1 MKQIPNIHQLH
12 NILIMRG
19 EGSLGD
25 ALISSCCYRNIKQ
38 ANPCVRISVAC
49 FGTSYL
55 FLKNNPYIDHII
67 KLPIPKLI
75 RPNQRWLTL
84 IWQGLKLRRHK
95 FDLVLDSSD
104 KDYKNWRLFKW
115 LAGGDRVLDCFTS
128 PVQPFGAP
136 NAHGSTHE
144 QAILKLL
151 GIEHADKSYDLPI
164 LPTDKDEV
172 QAWLSAHHLNE
183 YILLNPSGSVL
194 KRRFSASTLRKL
206 CNMLARFKLPIVLPS
221 TPNMYNHWQEATAG
235 ISTIYIKQ
243 TTGIGELFEW
253 VRRAKLVVT
262 PDTSVVHIATG
273 FQKPTLVFYNQLSVY
288 NAPDNPRAVIIETDR
303 QDVNTFDE
311 SVLQE
316 RLKELQ
322 LSLAQVAPG
331 QVAHTATI

>member
-25 ALISSCCYRNIKQ
+25 ALISSCCYRNIKK
-38 ANPCVRISVAC
+38 ANPSARISVVC
-49 FGTSYL
+49 FGTGYH

-84 IWQGLKLRRHK
+84 IWQGLKLRRYK
-95 FDLVLDSSD
+95 FDLVLDSSN

-115 LAGGDRVLDCFTS
+115 LVGGDRVLDCFTS

-164 LPTDKDEV
+164 LPADKDEV
-172 QAWLSAHHLNE
+172 QAWLNAHHLDA

-206 CNMLARFKLPIVLPS
+206 CHLLESFKHPIVLPS
-221 TPNMYNHWQEATAG
+221 TPDMYAHWQEATKG
-235 ISTIYIKQ
+235 IQNVYIKQ

-253 VRRAKLVVT
+253 VRRAELVVT

-273 FQKPTLVFYNQLSVY
+273 FQKPTLVFYNKLSVY
-288 NAPDNPRAVIIETDR
+288 NAPDNPRAVIVETDR
-303 QDVNTFDE
+303 QDVNKFDE
-311 SVLQE
+311 SVLAQ
-316 RLKELQ
+316 RLRELQ
-322 LSLAQVAPG
+322 N
-331 QVAHTATI
+331 